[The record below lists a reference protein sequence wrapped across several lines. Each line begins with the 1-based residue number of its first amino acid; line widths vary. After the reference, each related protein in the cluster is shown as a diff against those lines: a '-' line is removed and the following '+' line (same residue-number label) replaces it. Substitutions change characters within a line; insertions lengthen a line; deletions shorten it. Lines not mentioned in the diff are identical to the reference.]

1 MEPANPNRDVPS
13 YETEGGGGGSKE
25 PLSESFVTEHSV
37 EHLSG
42 GGGGPSGTR
51 EVNDLAAE
59 WINVIVSAGEDEVTL
74 ESGGQI
80 LNQANAL
87 LQEIEGVYFTKQLS
101 EVEEKLPK
109 LLERVAKYKNL
120 VKIQEETPAESTIAA
135 LGSMLKKMKGLVV
148 NSEQTNIELVVNKIE
163 DALAKK
169 RIEVHETVAS
179 ELSKLVGDIK
189 GQINQLMR
197 DALIGKQT
205 LSQVDKE
212 KIGRGVKQLTGRLNG
227 LDFPDKQ
234 SYIPATIVSFETL
247 LEINLDPDT
256 PQPEGLEKAR
266 QLEEFTDWAFSQPF
280 LTGEI
285 KDPNGTFRQPGEKDL
300 VDGALAEFNKGG
312 VESLKSFCAEK
323 NCSKNDITSIIKK
336 LYENNVIGTIP
347 RKVQYLPIFSTKLLS
362 VLLFVDNSI
371 YPYSSLGRAFP
382 SANPILEE
390 VKIEMDL
397 FREKAKENP
406 IFQRFITSRGA
417 DDENKQNVL
426 LVRLL
431 CFNQPQEAELIG
443 VVTTVL
449 GAGEEFPALKIIRE
463 QSSSS

>member
-1 MEPANPNRDVPS
+1 M
-13 YETEGGGGGSKE
+13 
-25 PLSESFVTEHSV
+25 
-37 EHLSG
+37 
-42 GGGGPSGTR
+42 
-51 EVNDLAAE
+51 
-59 WINVIVSAGEDEVTL
+59 
-74 ESGGQI
+74 
-80 LNQANAL
+80 
-87 LQEIEGVYFTKQLS
+87 
-101 EVEEKLPK
+101 
-109 LLERVAKYKNL
+109 
-120 VKIQEETPAESTIAA
+120 
-135 LGSMLKKMKGLVV
+135 
-148 NSEQTNIELVVNKIE
+148 
-163 DALAKK
+163 
-169 RIEVHETVAS
+169 
-179 ELSKLVGDIK
+179 
-189 GQINQLMR
+189 
-197 DALIGKQT
+197 
-205 LSQVDKE
+205 
-212 KIGRGVKQLTGRLNG
+212 
-227 LDFPDKQ
+227 
-234 SYIPATIVSFETL
+234 
-247 LEINLDPDT
+247 
-256 PQPEGLEKAR
+256 
-266 QLEEFTDWAFSQPF
+266 
-280 LTGEI
+280 TGEI